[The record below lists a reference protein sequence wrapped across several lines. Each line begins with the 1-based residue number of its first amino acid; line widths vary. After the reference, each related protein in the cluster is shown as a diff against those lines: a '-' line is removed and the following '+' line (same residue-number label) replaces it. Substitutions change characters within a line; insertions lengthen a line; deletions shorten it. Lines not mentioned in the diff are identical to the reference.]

1 MKGLEKANLPPSL
14 SVPKGDAVTLT
25 WQPGWIPAGMSLV
38 SQNRRTLPG
47 LNKNMESKLYSDGL
61 FSFAINVTPADK
73 TSTTQTLRTGRRTVQ
88 TVVRNNNEIA
98 VIGEL
103 PPSTAKRIAD
113 SIDLGSQNDERMGHR
128 GGMAG
133 WHRHAAHRSKTSC
146 NSCQARKGCGSHM
159 LNKLGPKNAHVMQ
172 IASSKPLQP
181 GQRIELGIKESSLLG
196 SALLVYMTPLF
207 GLFLVS
213 GLFQALF
220 SSDLAAACG
229 ALLGGIGVLLSPKA
243 FQ

>member
-1 MKGLEKANLPPSL
+1 MMREWA
-14 SVPKGDAVTLT
+14 
-25 WQPGWIPAGMSLV
+25 
-38 SQNRRTLPG
+38 
-47 LNKNMESKLYSDGL
+47 
-61 FSFAINVTPADK
+61 
-73 TSTTQTLRTGRRTVQ
+73 
-88 TVVRNNNEIA
+88 TVVAWQDGIA
-98 VIGEL
+98 TLHTE
-103 PPSTAKRIAD
+103 A
-113 SIDLGSQNDERMGHR
+113 
-128 GGMAG
+128 
-133 WHRHAAHRSKTSC
+133 KTSC

-220 SSDLAAACG
+220 SSDLATACG
-229 ALLGGIGVLLSPKA
+229 ALLGGIGGFIVAKGVSMKFGDREA
-243 FQ
+243 FQPVILNIALPPDGLRVESEA